1 MADIQNIIICDINIF
16 RTDVIKNDHFSPQL
30 PNEADATE
38 LLEKQYQEKLLQ
50 EVAKVQ
56 LY

>member
-1 MADIQNIIICDINIF
+1 MVGIQNIIISDINMF
-16 RTDVIKNDHFSPQL
+16 RTDVIKNDHFSLQL
-30 PNEADATE
+30 PNEADVTE
-38 LLEKQYQEKLLQ
+38 LLEKQYEEKLLQ